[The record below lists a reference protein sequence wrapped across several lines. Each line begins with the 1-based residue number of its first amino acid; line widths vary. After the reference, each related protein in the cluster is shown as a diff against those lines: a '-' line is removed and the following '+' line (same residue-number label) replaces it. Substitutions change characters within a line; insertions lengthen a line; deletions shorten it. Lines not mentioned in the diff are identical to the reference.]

1 MTDNFLRKLAEECV
15 SASYRSTD
23 VEAASKLLGVETELL
38 KHAGETAKSTTAQ
51 KTELAAV

>member
-23 VEAASKLLGVETELL
+23 VEAASKLLEVATELL
-38 KHAGETAKSTTAQ
+38 KHTGSPAKSTATQ
-51 KTELAAV
+51 DTELAA